1 MKDCKFVHFLLSLCR
16 HPATINRR
24 RKEEADERENEMDE
38 MRQRGGSLK
47 GVTRV
52 ADRENEYQR
61 QHRKYVL
68 SPEVDLLLMIDCR
81 ETIRLKKAVKAVP
94 TRRS

>member
-1 MKDCKFVHFLLSLCR
+1 MNR

-47 GVTRV
+47 GVTRIV
-52 ADRENEYQR
+52 DRENEYQR
-61 QHRKYVL
+61 QHRKYLL
-68 SPEVDLLLMIDCR
+68 SPEVGLLIIL
-81 ETIRLKKAVKAVP
+81 
-94 TRRS
+94 

>member
-1 MKDCKFVHFLLSLCR
+1 
-16 HPATINRR
+16 
-24 RKEEADERENEMDE
+24 MDE

-61 QHRKYVL
+61 QHRKYLL
-68 SPEVDLLLMIDCR
+68 SPEVSDYYNEISLSEMIHSKMM
-81 ETIRLKKAVKAVP
+81 EKVEHIKK
-94 TRRS
+94 

>member
-1 MKDCKFVHFLLSLCR
+1 MKRRRMTIQDCNFVNGLHFTNR

-61 QHRKYVL
+61 QHRKYLL
-68 SPEVDLLLMIDCR
+68 SPEVDCVVDGKCI
-81 ETIRLKKAVKAVP
+81 EK
-94 TRRS
+94 

>member
-1 MKDCKFVHFLLSLCR
+1 MLVSR

-38 MRQRGGSLK
+38 MRQRGGSMK

-52 ADRENEYQR
+52 ADRENEYQSRHR
-61 QHRKYVL
+61 QYLL
-68 SPEVDLLLMIDCR
+68 SPEVALWNRYVMYSEVTHSKKEMKVDH
-81 ETIRLKKAVKAVP
+81 TKRL
-94 TRRS
+94 

>member
-1 MKDCKFVHFLLSLCR
+1 
-16 HPATINRR
+16 
-24 RKEEADERENEMDE
+24 

-61 QHRKYVL
+61 QHRKYLL
-68 SPEVDLLLMIDCR
+68 SPEVIVSN
-81 ETIRLKKAVKAVP
+81 II
-94 TRRS
+94 